1 MKALFLMVM
10 LTSVT
15 FSQAQDLFIKGKIID
30 YGTNEPVPYTTIQ
43 IPKTNFKTIS
53 DSIGNFQLPFS
64 DNLIGSY
71 LVVHSQD
78 YQLDSMLI
86 TKNDQSMLVSLKK
99 ANDMEEVVISG
110 TMKEVYRVDSPVP
123 IEIYTPTFFKKNPTP
138 NLFAALETV
147 NGVRPQMNCN
157 VCNTGDIHINGMEGA
172 YTMVMIDGMP
182 IVSALSTVYG
192 LMGIP
197 NSMVERI
204 EVIKGPASTLY
215 GSEAVGGLINVI
227 TKNPRKAPLISVDLN
242 ATSYQEYNTDISA
255 KMRLGRAH
263 ALFSANYFHYD
274 KPVDYNQDNF
284 TDITLQKRFSFFNK
298 WSFDRKEN
306 RLASLGYRVVLED
319 RWGGEMQWSP
329 VFKGTDSIYGESI
342 ATRRFELF
350 GNYQLPSK
358 ERLVFTYSYNFH
370 HQNSAYGNTLY
381 EALQQIGFSQ
391 LTWDKKLN
399 KHNLLSGL
407 ALRYTFYDDNTPVT
421 QSHENPNL
429 NQASNVFLP
438 GIFIQDELKLNDK
451 NKVLLG
457 LRYDYNTDHGSI
469 LSPRLNYQK
478 QWKKHQNLRV
488 SLGNGY
494 RVVNLFSED
503 HSALNG
509 AREVVVLEDLKP
521 EKSYNSNINYTT
533 KITKSNYIFFLD
545 ASIFYTYFSNKIIA
559 DYLTDPNKVIFDNLK
574 GYGISRGLTLN
585 TDLNF
590 PFGLKLIT
598 GITLMDVFTE
608 EPNDN
613 QESVRIPQ
621 LQASPF
627 SGTWTISYLIPAW
640 QLSIDYTGNVYSP
653 MHLPV
658 LPNDFRPEMSPWF
671 SIQNIQLTKKFK
683 KGLEIYGGVKN
694 LLNFLPE
701 YPIMRPFDPFDK
713 NVLVNNPNN
722 YTFDPSYNFAS
733 VQKIRGFLGLRWN
746 FR

>member
-1 MKALFLMVM
+1 MKAIFLFTL
-10 LTSVT
+10 LALNTIS
-15 FSQAQDLFIKGKIID
+15 FAQDYFIKGQIID
-30 YGTNEPVPYTTIQ
+30 YGTREHVPYASIQ
-43 IPKTNFKTIS
+43 IPNSNYKTLS
-53 DSIGNFQLPFS
+53 DSLGFFQLFFAETYLGTYA
-64 DNLIGSY
+64 LI
-71 LVVHSQD
+71 HSHD
-78 YQLDSMLI
+78 YEIDSVQLTKKLI
-86 TKNDQSMLVSLKK
+86 HVIIPLKNSNEMD
-99 ANDMEEVVISG
+99 EVVISG
-110 TMKEVYRVDSPVP
+110 TMKEVYRIDSPVP
-123 IEIYTPTFFKKNPTP
+123 IEIYTPSFFKKNPSP
-138 NLFAALETV
+138 NLFSALENV

-242 ATSYQEYNTDISA
+242 ATSYQEINTDISA
-255 KMRLGRAH
+255 KMRVGRAH
-263 ALFSANYFHYD
+263 ALFSTNYFHYD
-274 KPVDYNQDNF
+274 KPVDYNRDNF

-298 WSFDRKEN
+298 WSIDRKDN
-306 RLASLGYRVVLED
+306 RLASFGYRMVIED
-319 RWGGEMQWSP
+319 RWGGEMQWTP
-329 VFKGTDSIYGESI
+329 KFKGTDSIYGESI
-342 ATRRFELF
+342 TTRRFELF
-350 GNYQLPSK
+350 GNYQLPTK
-358 ERLVFTYSYNFH
+358 ERIVLTYSYNFH
-370 HQNSAYGNTLY
+370 HQNSAYGNTPYL
-381 EALQQIGFSQ
+381 ALQQIGFTQ
-391 LTWDKKLN
+391 VTWDKNLKS
-399 KHNLLSGL
+399 HNFLSGL
-407 ALRYTFYDDNTPVT
+407 AVRYTYYDDNTPVT
-421 QSHENPNL
+421 QSHDNPNL

-438 GIFIQDELKLNDK
+438 GIFIQDEVQLNSK

-457 LRYDYNTDHGSI
+457 VRYDYNSDHGSI
-469 LSPRLNYQK
+469 FSPRVNYQK
-478 QWKKHQNLRV
+478 RWKKHQSLRV

-509 AREVVVLEDLKP
+509 AREVVVLEELKP
-521 EKSYNSNINYTT
+521 EKSYNSNINYTH
-533 KITKSNYIFFLD
+533 KITKSKYSLFLD
-545 ASIFYTYFSNKIIA
+545 ASVFYTYFSNKIIA

-574 GYGISRGLTLN
+574 GYGVSRGLTLN

-598 GITLMDVFTE
+598 GVTFMDVFTK
-608 EPNDN
+608 EPGTTE
-613 QESVRIPQ
+613 QLVTTPQ

-627 SGTWTISYLIPAW
+627 SGTWTISYTIPSIK
-640 QLSIDYTGNVYSP
+640 LSIDYTGNVYSP

-683 KGLEIYGGVKN
+683 KGIEIYGGVKN
-694 LLNFLPE
+694 LLNFLPDN
-701 YPIMRPFDPFDK
+701 PIMRPFDPFDK

-733 VQKIRGFLGLRWN
+733 VQKIRGFIGFRWN